1 MPIET
6 ISMARNDRHH
16 ARGYWNVNGRATT
29 SLGDKTL
36 AALIEE
42 NEASAEV
49 TTVYADIKATRGVD
63 WVNNFWKAIANHPAT
78 LKRMWDGVPI
88 DDRFQRP

>member
-1 MPIET
+1 MK
-6 ISMARNDRHH
+6 
-16 ARGYWNVNGRATT
+16 

-49 TTVYADIKATRGVD
+49 TTVYAEATRGVD

-78 LKRMWDGVPI
+78 LKRLCQAGHGAR
-88 DDRFQRP
+88 RFGSVDE